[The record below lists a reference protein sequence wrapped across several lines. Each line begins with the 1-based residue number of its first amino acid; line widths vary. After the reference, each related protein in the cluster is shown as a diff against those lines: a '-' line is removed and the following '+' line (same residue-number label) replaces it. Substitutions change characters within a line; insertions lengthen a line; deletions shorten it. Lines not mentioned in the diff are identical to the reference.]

1 MKRKIKFESPTVLQA
16 VDLSLEGGILLK
28 GSIVDQVEV
37 ISAGQV
43 VHDIDASSS
52 EFDWNENWNWED

>member
-1 MKRKIKFESPTVLQA
+1 MKRKQKFETPTVLQQ
-16 VDLSLEGGILLK
+16 VDLSLEGGILA

-37 ISAGQV
+37 LSAGQT
-43 VHDIDASSS
+43 VHDIDASKK